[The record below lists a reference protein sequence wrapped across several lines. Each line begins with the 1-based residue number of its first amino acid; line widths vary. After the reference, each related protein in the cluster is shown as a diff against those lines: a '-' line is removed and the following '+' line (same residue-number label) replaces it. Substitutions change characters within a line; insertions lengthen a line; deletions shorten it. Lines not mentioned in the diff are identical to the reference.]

1 VAALAVAAVA
11 LQFTGRGVL
20 AAPPLTEPSR
30 WAAWLEGRDPVIAAF
45 AIVRVAAL
53 VVLWYLMA
61 VTAVGLLLRAGGA
74 VRMVAVADRLTI
86 APVRRALAGAVS
98 LGLASSGLLAIATP
112 ASRLPVAAAAQG
124 AATTTSITST
134 STTST
139 STTSTSTTMSD
150 GAGTVTMHQLAPSEP
165 IPAPSPAVPSTDSGR
180 TPDRWTVVTGQCFW
194 SIAERVLAAH
204 LGHEPGAAEIVP
216 YWRRLIDANRSVLA
230 HRDNPD
236 LIFPGQVFEVP
247 AP

>member
-1 VAALAVAAVA
+1 VVALAVAAVA
-11 LQFTGRGVL
+11 LQLSDRGVL
-20 AAPPLTEPSR
+20 AAPPLTEPNR
-30 WAAWLEGRDPVIAAF
+30 WASWLEGRDPVIAAF

-53 VVLWYLMA
+53 VVLWYLVA

-98 LGLASSGLLAIATP
+98 LGLASSGLLAIAAP
-112 ASRLPVAAAAQG
+112 ASRLPMAAAAQG
-124 AATTTSITST
+124 PATTTST
-134 STTST
+134 TTS
-139 STTSTSTTMSD
+139 
-150 GAGTVTMHQLAPSEP
+150 GGGTVTMHQLSPSE
-165 IPAPSPAVPSTDSGR
+165 PAPSPPVPSMDGGR
-180 TPDRWTVVTGQCFW
+180 APDRWTVATGQCFW
-194 SIAERVLAAH
+194 SIAERVLTAQ
-204 LGHEPGAAEIVP
+204 LGHEPGDSEIVS
-216 YWRRLIDANRSVLA
+216 YWRRLIEANRSVLA